1 MIDYRKILK
10 AYMDNVGEHEGV
22 FFIGPIRPM
31 MTDVLTEEEGHALAD
46 VYDELASDPSV
57 STWEEELERDRR
69 RKAEWEAARPERERM
84 SLEERIVAEDAE
96 AQRIRATVIKSES
109 P

>member
-22 FFIGPIRPM
+22 FFVGPVRPF

-46 VYDELASDPSV
+46 VYDELADEPSV
-57 STWEEELERDRR
+57 STWEEVAERDRKWKEEQ
-69 RKAEWEAARPERERM
+69 KAR
-84 SLEERIVAEDAE
+84 DAE
-96 AQRIRATVIKSES
+96 RARAEEEAENKARDARRAERARKRALQQA
-109 P
+109 